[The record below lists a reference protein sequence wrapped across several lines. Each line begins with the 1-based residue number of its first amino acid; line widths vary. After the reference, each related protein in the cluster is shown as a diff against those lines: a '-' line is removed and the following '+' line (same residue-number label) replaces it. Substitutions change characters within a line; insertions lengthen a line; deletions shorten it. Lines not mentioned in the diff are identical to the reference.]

1 MKRGMNYIDAKIASH
16 ISECFDGVSSDLNKS
31 IREAFLKDEKISELQ
46 RPFLKVEVIKHII
59 DNHPSLNI
67 NASGLKEIENIGLNL
82 QDFKGY
88 KKDNIHFGAFRQAS
102 KESVPVEYLASK
114 MNTVFLHG
122 FVDNQVLRPVS
133 HSPLDEKFLVS
144 LKSQCDLIRAT
155 QGEISASTVS
165 INGKRNMSFDF
176 QNAFMG
182 VVISAGVITS
192 AFKKDT
198 YTVLDDDGVRR
209 GTVASS
215 SPDEI
220 ITAIK
225 SRNSNVLESEY
236 NEIIVRQPEI
246 AGIYY
251 KMDVFRMRRNGEEN
265 SFTSFHHPASLFNN
279 YRDMQKASV
288 SVEDKPLTLICMY
301 NGKLNEMSV
310 DLDKLKEY
318 CVIDEST
325 GRALMMPKTETPEE
339 IDSMRS
345 KAQAWQSLGE
355 QNIMTS
361 IVKLGK
367 ELTPE
372 DLFKMGQES
381 LLKPDRKM
389 ELLQEN
395 KDRFKSKA
403 IIELY
408 EKKINEELYENSFKD
423 RLSQFSNKLRSSN
436 DIEVERQERSRA
448 MMCK

>member
-1 MKRGMNYIDAKIASH
+1 MNRGINYIESKIASY
-16 ISECFDGVSSDLNKS
+16 IDECFDSVSSDFNKS
-31 IREAFLKDEKISELQ
+31 IRENFLKHEKISELQ

-67 NASGLKEIENIGLNL
+67 NSSGLKEISNIGLSL
-82 QDFKGY
+82 TDFKLY
-88 KKDNIHFGAFRQAS
+88 QKDNIHFGAFRQLP
-102 KESVPVEYLASK
+102 KETVPVEYLSSK

-133 HSPLDEKFLVS
+133 HSPLHEKVLVS

-155 QGEISASTVS
+155 QGEISTSTVS
-165 INGKRNMSFDF
+165 MNGKRNISLDF

-182 VVISAGVITS
+182 IIISAGVVTS
-192 AFKKDT
+192 ACKQDS

-209 GTVASS
+209 GAVDSS

-225 SRNSNVLESEY
+225 SRKSNVLESDY

-251 KMDVFRMRRNGEEN
+251 KMDAFRMRYKGEEN

-279 YRDMQKASV
+279 YSDMQKAAASI
-288 SVEDKPLTLICMY
+288 ENKPLSLICMY
-301 NGKLNEMSV
+301 NGKLNEMFI
-310 DLDKLKEY
+310 DLDNLKEY

-325 GRALMMPKTETPEE
+325 GRALIMPKSETAEE
-339 IDSMRS
+339 IESMKS
-345 KAQAWQSLGE
+345 KAQAWESLGE
-355 QNIMTS
+355 QNIMKS

-367 ELTPE
+367 ELTPN
-372 DLFKMGQES
+372 DLFEMGQES
-381 LLKPDRKM
+381 VLKPDQKM
-389 ELLQEN
+389 VLLQEN
-395 KDRFKSKA
+395 KDRFKSKT

-408 EKKINEELYENSFKD
+408 ENKINEEIYESSFKN
-423 RLSQFSNKLRSSN
+423 RLSQISNKLISSN
-436 DIEVERQERSRA
+436 ETKAEQERSKV
-448 MMCK
+448 MSYK

>member
-1 MKRGMNYIDAKIASH
+1 MKRGINYIDTKIASY
-16 ISECFDGVSSDLNKS
+16 IDECFDGVSSDINKS
-31 IREAFLKDEKISELQ
+31 IRSTFLKDEKISELQ
-46 RPFLKVEVIKHII
+46 RPFLKVEVIKHIV
-59 DNHPSLNI
+59 DNHPSLNL
-67 NASGLKEIENIGLNL
+67 NASGLKEISNIGLSL
-82 QDFKGY
+82 ADFKGY

-102 KESVPVEYLASK
+102 KESVPVEYLSSK
-114 MNTVFLHG
+114 MNAIFLHG

-133 HSPLDEKFLVS
+133 HSPLHKKVLVS

-155 QGEISASTVS
+155 QGEISTSTAS
-165 INGKRNMSFDF
+165 INGKRNISLDF

-182 VVISAGVITS
+182 LIISAGVVTS
-192 AFKKDT
+192 ASKQDS

-209 GTVASS
+209 GTVDSS
-215 SPDEI
+215 LPDEI

-225 SRNSNVLESEY
+225 SRNSNILESDY

-246 AGIYY
+246 AGVYY
-251 KMDVFRMRRNGEEN
+251 KMDAFRMRREGEEN
-265 SFTSFHHPASLFNN
+265 SFTAFHHPASLFNN
-279 YRDMQKASV
+279 YRDMQKAAI

-318 CVIDEST
+318 CMIDKDT

-339 IDSMRS
+339 VDSMRS
-345 KAQAWQSLGE
+345 KAQAWQNLGE

-367 ELTPE
+367 ELAPE

-381 LLKPDRKM
+381 LLKPNQKM

-395 KDRFKSKA
+395 KDRFKSKT

-408 EKKINEELYENSFKD
+408 EKKINEEIYESSFKN
-423 RLSQFSNKLRSSN
+423 RISQFSNKLRSSN
-436 DIEVERQERSRA
+436 EAEVEQERSRTVSY
-448 MMCK
+448 K